1 MAGLDPITDRVR
13 VVAGADFAF
22 VLTRRG
28 RLVTKN
34 APQDMPE
41 EGRKGIVELAEELL
55 RTGQAFA
62 HCEMPREAIVPF
74 GGAAPVDLYV
84 APREH
89 AILCVVMA
97 TFAPQDNVGPAVS
110 EGLAALDELLGSEGE
125 RRLRMKGLKQ
135 KPVKRASQPGSRT
148 QPPGAKM
155 DADFDEPSPRGT
167 VPFLMPYRPASFKK
181 AEPPPEI
188 SVTEASVGRN
198 TLAAIEV
205 DATGP
210 EITYG
215 FSPIGRQ
222 TIAEIERSMIPQGD
236 PRTSAPDVRVSLA
249 SMPELDVKNLDPID
263 RHTLPF
269 TETASEAKKVF
280 DASKAPSPDDIPT
293 VEEPKVADAPRLK
306 WPVPNTAH
314 TVSST
319 PQRTVIV
326 GRSGPAPRAGNAL
339 GKLGMAGP
347 KSPSTPKATP
357 SAAAFGTKRNSNID
371 LWHQALGELDKP
383 KKPVV
388 HDSQRDTDPDPHDL
402 IRPDPRLEFQGLPI
416 EPVEPMG
423 PSPPPSSPSSS
434 APAQSTVRSKTPVAA
449 FPKRRAT
456 GRGPAS
462 NRKQ

>member
-34 APQDMPE
+34 APQEMPE

-74 GGAAPVDLYV
+74 GGAAPVDMYV

-110 EGLAALDELLGSEGE
+110 EGLAALDDLLGSEGE
-125 RRLRMKGLKQ
+125 RRLRMKGLKA
-135 KPVKRASQPGSRT
+135 KPAKRASQPGSRT
-148 QPPGAKM
+148 LPPGAKM
-155 DADFDEPSPRGT
+155 EADFDEPAPRGT
-167 VPFLMPYRPASFKK
+167 APFLMPYRPASFKK

-236 PRTSAPDVRVSLA
+236 PRTSVPDVRVSLA

-269 TETASEAKKVF
+269 TETATEAKRVF
-280 DASKAPSPDDIPT
+280 DASKSEDAVT
-293 VEEPKVADAPRLK
+293 VEEPKAADAPRLK
-306 WPVPNTAH
+306 WSVPNPPSNTAH

-339 GKLGMAGP
+339 GKLGMGAT
-347 KSPSTPKATP
+347 KSPAPPKATP

-371 LWHQALGELDKP
+371 LWHQALGDLDKP

-402 IRPDPRLEFQGLPI
+402 IRQDPRLEIQGLPI
-416 EPVEPMG
+416 EPVEPIG
-423 PSPPPSSPSSS
+423 PSPPASEPT
-434 APAQSTVRSKTPVAA
+434 QSTVRSKTRPPPAAA
-449 FPKRRAT
+449 FPKRKAT

>member
-34 APQDMPE
+34 APQEMPE

-125 RRLRMKGLKQ
+125 RRLRMKGLKA
-135 KPVKRASQPGSRT
+135 KPAKRASQPGTRT
-148 QPPGAKM
+148 PPPGAKL

-181 AEPPPEI
+181 PEPPPEI
-188 SVTEASVGRN
+188 SVTEAKVGRN

-269 TETASEAKKVF
+269 TETAPEAKKVF
-280 DASKAPSPDDIPT
+280 DAAKDGSSEDAIT
-293 VEEPKVADAPRLK
+293 VEEPRAAEAPRLK
-306 WPVPNTAH
+306 WPIPNTAH

-326 GRSGPAPRAGNAL
+326 GRSGPSPRAGNAL
-339 GKLGMAGP
+339 GKLAMAAP
-347 KSPSTPKATP
+347 KPPQQRTTP

-371 LWHQALGELDKP
+371 LWHQALGDLEQSKP
-383 KKPVV
+383 AKMPVR
-388 HDSQRDTDPDPHDL
+388 DSQRDTDPDPHDL
-402 IRPDPRLEFQGLPI
+402 VRPDPRLEIQGLPI
-416 EPVEPMG
+416 EPVEPIG
-423 PSPPPSSPSSS
+423 PSPPSS
-434 APAQSTVRSKTPVAA
+434 APTQSTVRSKTRPPPSSA

-456 GRGPAS
+456 GRGPATT
-462 NRKQ
+462 RKQ